1 MESSVRLISTLQQ
14 NSPMFHA
21 VVAVENGNDKFVSL
35 DLSAKNHDL
44 TPEIYGDTER
54 FSQFVAD
61 HIKASGAT
69 YAIGGYDELRIVYS
83 RSEVFNPSAT
93 DSEPRRR
100 HLGIDIWAVAG
111 TPVFAPLDGKVHSVG
126 FNNSFG
132 DYGATIILE
141 HELSGIKFHTLYGHL
156 KAYDLKYNRGDVI
169 HRGMFFCSFGLPH
182 ENGNWPPHLHFQVI
196 NEIGD
201 YKGDYPGVCVEKD
214 RLYYLQN
221 CPDPDLILKFNCLA
235 T

>member
-1 MESSVRLISTLQQ
+1 MESNVPLSSVLIQ
-14 NSPMFHA
+14 NREIFHK
-21 VVAVENGNDKFVSL
+21 VVPVESERDKFVSL
-35 DLSAKNHDL
+35 DLTKTNPAL
-44 TPEIYGDTER
+44 TAEIYGDTER
-54 FSQFVAD
+54 FSQFVAN

-69 YAIGGYDELRIVYS
+69 YAIGGYDELRVVYS
-83 RSEVFNPSAT
+83 RSDVFNPAVAAG
-93 DSEPRRR
+93 EPRRR

-156 KAYDLKYNRGDVI
+156 RAADLSYNPGDFI
-169 HRGMFFCSFGLPH
+169 PRGMFFCGFGLPH
-182 ENGNWPPHLHFQVI
+182 ENGNWPPHLHFQLI

-201 YKGDYPGVCVEKD
+201 YKGDYPGVCAEKD
-214 RLYYLQN
+214 RPYYLQN
-221 CPDPDLILKFNCLA
+221 CPDPDLILQCNYLA